1 MNKLMVRGE
10 PNWPLLLKEWE
21 RSGLSQEK
29 FCEQR
34 GLSYFTFCS
43 RRRRA
48 LALERKRENSHPAQA
63 SCEVG
68 FIPVTVDE
76 EESRP
81 KLARGY
87 AEKPNAPDAPGG
99 GPAEVEVELPFGVVL
114 RFRGMLAR

>member
-1 MNKLMVRGE
+1 MSKLMVRGE
-10 PNWPLLLKEWE
+10 PNWPLLLEEWE

-48 LALERKRENSHPAQA
+48 LALERKRENSQPAQV

-68 FIPVTVDE
+68 FIPVTVE
-76 EESRP
+76 GAESRP
-81 KLARGY
+81 KLTSGC
-87 AEKPNAPDAPGG
+87 AEKADAPDAPGG

-114 RFRGMLAR
+114 RFRGVLPR